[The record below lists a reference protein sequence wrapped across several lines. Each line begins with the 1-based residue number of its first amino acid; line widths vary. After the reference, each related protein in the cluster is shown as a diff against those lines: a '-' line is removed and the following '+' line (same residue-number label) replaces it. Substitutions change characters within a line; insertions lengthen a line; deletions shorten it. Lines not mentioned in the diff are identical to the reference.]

1 MSQADHIWD
10 ELDVTFSRW
19 GLRDIP
25 FTESASSLRQSQLA
39 QVFTGRESELREV
52 LNLFRGRDRRRV
64 LVYGWFGIGKTAF
77 LLEVLGVLR
86 RKAKGTLAAWVSL
99 PQGTDLATAA
109 LVALAREMP
118 DDEWAQEQLNL
129 MGLRPRKPARK
140 RREKIKAGISGFG
153 GETEDETIPAGRPQF
168 AALSFEDLLARAR
181 AKHERVVIALDD
193 LDKQDPARVRELLR
207 DAQGVLK
214 GDAWFMLTGH
224 PSGLTRD
231 LLTRDLG
238 LFDLAVELKPLD
250 PPTVHRLLVN
260 YLNSARPANA
270 RRDPDDSR
278 AVYPFT
284 AEAAQQLC
292 ARSEGVPRWINR
304 LASYAL
310 LRAAKL
316 QADLITTDVL
326 EQGLAY
332 ADQQLRGQASLTAED
347 YYILE
352 LVLEKGILS
361 DESLTLHD
369 LERVQMHEFSE
380 ILPRLEK
387 LVQLDLVRRL
397 PSERA
402 ATYKPSPLLS
412 VKGAREG

>member
-1 MSQADHIWD
+1 MNPADRIWD
-10 ELDVTFSRW
+10 EGDVTFSRW

-25 FTESASSLRQSQLA
+25 FTESASSLRHAQLA

-86 RKAKGTLAAWVSL
+86 RKSKGTLAAWISL
-99 PQGTDLATAA
+99 PSGSDLATTA

-129 MGLRPRKPARK
+129 MGLRPRRPARK
-140 RREKIKAGISGFG
+140 RKEKVKAGISGFG
-153 GETEDETIPAGRPQF
+153 GESEDETLPASKPQF

-181 AKHERVVIALDD
+181 VRHERVVIAIDD

-250 PPTVHRLLVN
+250 PPTVHRLLIN
-260 YLNSARPANA
+260 YLNSARPAHA
-270 RRDPDDSR
+270 RRDSEDPR
-278 AVYPFT
+278 AAHPFT
-284 AEAAQQLC
+284 AEAARALC

-304 LASYAL
+304 LASYSL
-310 LRAAKL
+310 LRAAQL
-316 QADLITTDVL
+316 QADLITMEVL

-332 ADQQLRGQASLTAED
+332 ADQQLRGQASLGAED

-352 LVLEKGILS
+352 LVLEKGLLS
-361 DESLTLHD
+361 DESVSLHD
-369 LERVQMHEFSE
+369 LERVQVQEFSQ
-380 ILPRLEK
+380 ILPRLER

-402 ATYKPSPLLS
+402 AAYQPSPLLS
-412 VKGAREG
+412 LRTTRQD